1 MRASKRFEG
10 TRPAIPCASEDGPAG
25 HPSRLPFGAPERD
38 LDGAR
43 PAGQEPDLTTGN
55 GRLCSGGREKDLR
68 SRGNEKSVP
77 LGAIPTKIEPVICP
91 TKNSSAPPK
100 LFTMSWQRFVHHVL
114 ELDTRGVRHVV
125 ASRIDGLIFI
135 PRLRPMRTL
144 WAWAP
149 HASAC
154 GSVSSRRDC
163 AAGSRDWAVGR
174 NRSAVGGWFG

>member
-10 TRPAIPCASEDGPAG
+10 SRPAIPCASEDGPAG

-114 ELDTRGVRHVV
+114 ELDTSGEPCRH
-125 ASRIDGLIFI
+125 SWRHFSPP
-135 PRLRPMRTL
+135 PR
-144 WAWAP
+144 
-149 HASAC
+149 
-154 GSVSSRRDC
+154 
-163 AAGSRDWAVGR
+163 
-174 NRSAVGGWFG
+174 

>member
-114 ELDTRGVRHVV
+114 ELDTSRPAGATSPSPSSPNR
-125 ASRIDGLIFI
+125 AALPPAPRPSRIRDGMR
-135 PRLRPMRTL
+135 RLV
-144 WAWAP
+144 AGAD
-149 HASAC
+149 
-154 GSVSSRRDC
+154 SVKLATSE
-163 AAGSRDWAVGR
+163 VFPEGR
-174 NRSAVGGWFG
+174 NRPFILKGGDQP